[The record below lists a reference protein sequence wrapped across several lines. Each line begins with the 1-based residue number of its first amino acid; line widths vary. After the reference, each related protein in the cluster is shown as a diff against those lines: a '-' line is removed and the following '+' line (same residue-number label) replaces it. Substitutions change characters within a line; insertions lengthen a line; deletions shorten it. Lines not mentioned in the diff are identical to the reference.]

1 MYNDK
6 ADKKGRRKFCMVL
19 CVTLLNLRSAEQFLA
34 ILYAVVFHIKVRK
47 LVISMKMCTVIHSN
61 FASIRYMRRKREK
74 KISLS
79 LSLSLSPPLSLG
91 TEFRFYIENEE
102 LCIRIKYFVLKNVHL
117 RNYINTSCATLFNF
131 FNLMAHLMNQI
142 FRSTLKYTHTRAR
155 AIILLH
161 MQ

>member
-74 KISLS
+74 KIS